1 MKIDFNELFL
11 KKTRSG
17 KCATCG
23 KRTRRIYKAWQ
34 TKNFFNLNNDG
45 IPKSTEE
52 IMKELEAE
60 IAGLVTAP
68 LLCTICESKKK
79 DKST

>member
-1 MKIDFNELFL
+1 MRIDFSELFL

-34 TKNFFNLNNDG
+34 TKNPFNLNRDG
-45 IPKSTEE
+45 IPKGTDE
-52 IMKELEAE
+52 IMAELATE
-60 IAGLVTAP
+60 IDGLVNTP
-68 LLCTICESKKK
+68 LFCTGCEGDTKG
-79 DKST
+79 KST

>member
-1 MKIDFNELFL
+1 MKIDFTELFL

-34 TKNFFNLNNDG
+34 TRSPFNLNSEG
-45 IPKSTEE
+45 IPKSADE
-52 IMKELEAE
+52 IMVELAAE
-60 IAGLVTAP
+60 IERLVNTP
-68 LLCTICESKKK
+68 LLCTGCEYEEGRSK
-79 DKST
+79 

>member
-1 MKIDFNELFL
+1 MKIDFVELFL

-17 KCATCG
+17 KCAGCG
-23 KRTRRIYKAWQ
+23 RRTRRVYKAWQ
-34 TKNFFNLNNDG
+34 TTSPFNFNRDG
-45 IPKSTEE
+45 IPKSPGE

-60 IAGLVTAP
+60 IAGLVTTP